1 MLRVSLIL
9 IAVFAALGL
18 AVTQLGNKTGPATNS
33 LRVADAMSG
42 SDTVGYSRAVDPI
55 EFSFPRDHGPHPDF
69 KTEWWYY
76 TGNLDSKSGRRF
88 GYQFTIFRIALTPTP
103 EERASDWAASQMYMA
118 HFALSDIDGDKFY
131 SFERFSRGAQ
141 GLAGAQAA
149 PFRVW
154 LEDWEALDTD
164 GSQPLFPVHRL
175 RAGQDNVTIDFRLE
189 STKPLVFQGENGLSQ
204 KSWERGNASY
214 YYSMTRLK
222 TDGTITIDD
231 EIFDISGL
239 SWKDREWSTSALAE
253 NQVGWDW
260 FSLQLSNGEEVMYFT
275 LRNKDESEKAFDKGA
290 LVFKSGESKLI
301 KPGSAVLTEKDY
313 WTSPDGGIYP
323 AKWNLQIPADSINL
337 NISSNMP
344 DQELDVSVRYWEGSV
359 SISGTRGSDSV
370 TGRGYVEMTGYGEN

>member
-9 IAVFAALGL
+9 LAVFAVLGI
-18 AVTQLGNKTGPATNS
+18 VVMQLEKSNSPITNS
-33 LRVADAMSG
+33 LRVADAMSS
-42 SDTVGYSRAVDPI
+42 SDTVGYSRAVEPI

-76 TGNLDSKSGRRF
+76 TGNLDSKSGRQF

-103 EERASDWAASQMYMA
+103 EERQSDWAASQMYMA
-118 HFALSDIDGDKFY
+118 HFALSDIDGNEFY
-131 SFERFSRGAQ
+131 NFERFSRGAQ
-141 GLAGAQAA
+141 ELAGAQAA

-154 LEDWEALDTD
+154 LEDWEAVDEKD
-164 GSQPLFPVHRL
+164 SKPLFPVHRL
-175 RAGQDNVTIDFRLE
+175 RARQDGVSIDFRLE

-222 TDGTITIDD
+222 TDGTITIGD
-231 EIFDISGL
+231 EVFDISGL

-253 NQVGWDW
+253 NQIGWDW

-275 LRNKDESEKAFDKGA
+275 LRNRDKSLKAFDKGA
-290 LVFKSGESKLI
+290 LVFKNGESKLI
-301 KPGSAVLTEKDY
+301 KPGSATLTEKAY
-313 WTSPDGGIYP
+313 WTSPDGGTYP
-323 AKWNLQIPADSINL
+323 SKWNLQIPTESINL
-337 NISSNMP
+337 DIASNMP

-359 SISGTRGSDSV
+359 SISGTRGSDNV